1 MDLFFKNKKEIL
13 KDMQDNKEIIEY
25 IEKKL
30 KEIRHGQI
38 VLTLYNNNITKIETN
53 EKISFSEKNK

>member
-1 MDLFFKNKKEIL
+1 MIDN
-13 KDMQDNKEIIEY
+13 NKEIIQY

-53 EKISFSEKNK
+53 EKISFSEKGQK

>member
-1 MDLFFKNKKEIL
+1 
-13 KDMQDNKEIIEY
+13 MQDNKEIIEY

-53 EKISFSEKNK
+53 EKISFSEKGQNK